1 MALVPEI
8 ASSHE
13 EMKQWRQDLHAHPE
27 LGFEEVR
34 TSEFVSRKL
43 TEWGISV
50 TRGLAG
56 TGVVGTLQGRAP
68 GVASIGL
75 RADMDALP
83 VLELNSFEHA
93 SKNPGKMHACGHDG
107 HTTMLLG
114 AARHLSRSRDFSGTV
129 HFIFQPAEEGL
140 GGGDRMIKEGLFSRF
155 PMDAIYGLH
164 NWPGMPLGTI
174 GIRPG
179 PMMASAD
186 ILDIEIKGKGGHG
199 AMPHLAIDPIVIGA
213 HIVTALQTLVSR
225 SADPLQSSVL
235 SITAIEAGN
244 AHNVIPE
251 SVHMRGSVRTFSPI
265 IRDLMERGIQRIA
278 CGVAESLG
286 ATATVQYRR
295 LYPVLINAPG
305 PVQIAVRAAVDVAG
319 ADNVNDAVEPVMG
332 SEDFAFMLEA
342 KSGAYA
348 FLGQAGP
355 SGSCMVHSPHYDFND
370 DLLPIGASFWVSL
383 VRQTPTQQITAA
395 AEA

>member
-1 MALVPEI
+1 MNIVPEI

-13 EMKQWRQDLHAHPE
+13 EMKQWRRDLHAHPE
-27 LGFEEVR
+27 MGFEEIR
-34 TSEFVSRKL
+34 TAEFVSHKL
-43 TEWGISV
+43 AEWGISV
-50 TRGLAG
+50 TRGLAK
-56 TGVVGTLQGRAP
+56 TGVVGTLQGRIP
-68 GVASIGL
+68 GDASIGL

-83 VLELNSFEHA
+83 VLEMNSFEHA
-93 SKNPGKMHACGHDG
+93 SKNPGIMHACGHDG

-114 AARHLSRSRDFSGTV
+114 AARHLARTRDFCGTV

-140 GGGDRMIKEGLFSRF
+140 GGGDRMIKEGLFYKF
-155 PMDAIYGLH
+155 PMDAVYGLH
-164 NWPGMPLGTI
+164 NWPGMPIGTI

-186 ILDIEIKGKGGHG
+186 ILDIAITGTGGHG
-199 AMPHLAIDPIVIGA
+199 AMPHLAIDPIVIAA

-225 SADPLQSSVL
+225 STDPLQASVL

-251 SVHMRGSVRTFSPI
+251 IVQMRGSVRTFSPAV
-265 IRDLMERGIQRIA
+265 RDMMKRGIERIA

-286 ATATVQYRR
+286 ATAEVQYKC
-295 LYPVLINAPG
+295 LYPVLINAAAPM
-305 PVQIAVRAAVDVAG
+305 QLAVRAAVDVTG
-319 ADNVNDAVEPVMG
+319 ADNVNDAIEPVMG

-342 KSGAYA
+342 KAGAYA

-355 SGSCMVHSPHYDFND
+355 AGSCMVHNPHYDFND
-370 DLLPIGASFWVSL
+370 DLLPIGASYWVSL
-383 VRQTPTQQITAA
+383 VRQALGKS
-395 AEA
+395 EALSVT

>member
-1 MALVPEI
+1 MTVVPEI
-8 ASSHE
+8 QLGLN
-13 EMKQWRQDLHAHPE
+13 EMKRWRQDLHAHPE

-34 TSEFVSRKL
+34 TSEFVARKL

-50 TRGLAG
+50 TRGLAK
-56 TGVVGTLQGRAP
+56 TGVVGTLQGKRPSSRA
-68 GVASIGL
+68 IGL

-83 VLELNSFEHA
+83 LVELNSFEHV
-93 SKNPGKMHACGHDG
+93 SKYEGKMHACGHDG

-114 AARHLSRSRDFSGTV
+114 AARHLAQTRDFSGTV
-129 HFIFQPAEEGL
+129 HFIFQPAEEGQ
-140 GGGDRMIKEGLFSRF
+140 GGGDRMVKEGLFTRF
-155 PMDAIYGLH
+155 PVDAVFGLH
-164 NWPGMPLGTI
+164 NWPGMPVGTI

-186 ILDIEIKGKGGHG
+186 TIDIHVRGKGGHG
-199 AMPHLAIDPIVIGA
+199 AMPHLSIDPIVIAA

-225 SADPLQSSVL
+225 STDPLLSSVL
-235 SITAIEAGN
+235 SITAIEGGN

-251 SVHMRGSVRTFSPI
+251 SVHMRGTVRTFSPALRDMMEHG
-265 IRDLMERGIQRIA
+265 IRRIA

-286 ATATVQYRR
+286 AVAEVRYRR
-295 LYPVLINAPG
+295 VFPALINAPG
-305 PVQIAVRAAVDVAG
+305 AVDIAVRAGAAVVG
-319 ADNVNDAVEPVMG
+319 SDNVNAAIEPVMG

-355 SGSCMVHSPHYDFND
+355 AASCMVHSPHYDFND
-370 DLLPIGASFWVSL
+370 DLLPIGASYWVSL
-383 VRQTPTQQITAA
+383 VEETLNRNGRAA
-395 AEA
+395 

>member
-1 MALVPEI
+1 MAVVPEI
-8 ASSHE
+8 QLGLN
-13 EMKQWRQDLHAHPE
+13 EMKRWRQDLHAHPE

-34 TSEFVSRKL
+34 TSEFVARKL

-50 TRGLAG
+50 TRGLAK
-56 TGVVGTLQGRAP
+56 TGVVGTLQGRRPSSRA
-68 GVASIGL
+68 IGL

-83 VLELNSFEHA
+83 LVELNSFEHV
-93 SKNPGKMHACGHDG
+93 SKYEGKMHACGHDG

-114 AARHLSRSRDFSGTV
+114 AARHLAQTRDFSGTV
-129 HFIFQPAEEGL
+129 HFIFQPAEEGQ
-140 GGGDRMIKEGLFSRF
+140 GGGDRMVKEGLFTRF
-155 PMDAIYGLH
+155 PVDAVFGLH
-164 NWPGMPLGTI
+164 NWPGMPVGTI

-186 ILDIEIKGKGGHG
+186 TIDIHVRGKGGHG
-199 AMPHLAIDPIVIGA
+199 AMPHLSIDPIVIAA

-225 SADPLQSSVL
+225 STDPLLSSVL
-235 SITAIEAGN
+235 SITAIEGGN

-251 SVHMRGSVRTFSPI
+251 SVHMRGTVRTFSPALRDMMEHG
-265 IRDLMERGIQRIA
+265 IRRIA

-286 ATATVQYRR
+286 AVAEVRYRR
-295 LYPVLINAPG
+295 VFPALVNAPG
-305 PVQIAVRAAVDVAG
+305 AVDIAVRAGAAVVG
-319 ADNVNDAVEPVMG
+319 SDNVNAAVEPVMG

-355 SGSCMVHSPHYDFND
+355 AASCMVHSPHYDFND
-370 DLLPIGASFWVSL
+370 DLLPIGASYWVSL
-383 VRQTPTQQITAA
+383 VDETLNRNGLAV
-395 AEA
+395 

>member
-1 MALVPEI
+1 MKIVPEI
-8 ASSHE
+8 ASAHE
-13 EMKQWRQDLHAHPE
+13 EMKQWRRDLHAHPE
-27 LGFEEVR
+27 LGFEEDR
-34 TSEFVSRKL
+34 TSDFVSQKL
-43 TEWGISV
+43 SEWGISI
-50 TRGLAG
+50 TRGLAR
-56 TGVVGTLQGRAP
+56 TGVVGTLQGRVQ
-68 GVASIGL
+68 GSASIGL

-83 VLELNSFEHA
+83 VFELNSFEHA
-93 SKNPGKMHACGHDG
+93 SKSPGKMHACGHDG

-114 AARHLSRSRDFSGTV
+114 AARHLARTRDFCGTV

-155 PMDAIYGLH
+155 PMDAVYGLH
-164 NWPGMPLGTI
+164 NWPGMPIGTI
-174 GIRPG
+174 GIRSG

-186 ILDIEIKGKGGHG
+186 ILDIEITGTGGHG
-199 AMPHLAIDPIVIGA
+199 AMPHLAIDPIVIAA

-225 SADPLQSSVL
+225 STDPLQSSVL

-251 SVHMRGSVRTFSPI
+251 IVKMRGSVRTFSPAV
-265 IRDLMERGIQRIA
+265 RDMMKRGIERIA

-286 ATATVQYRR
+286 ATAAVQYKS
-295 LYPVLINAPG
+295 LYPALINAAA
-305 PVQIAVRAAVDVAG
+305 PVRIAVRAAADVTG
-319 ADNVNDAVEPVMG
+319 AENVNDAIEPVMG

-355 SGSCMVHSPHYDFND
+355 AGSCMVHNPHYDFND
-370 DLLPIGASFWVSL
+370 DLLPIGASYWVSL
-383 VRQTPTQQITAA
+383 VRQALGNS
-395 AEA
+395 EALSVT

>member
-1 MALVPEI
+1 MTVVPEI
-8 ASSHE
+8 QLGLN
-13 EMKQWRQDLHAHPE
+13 EMKRWRQDLHAHPE

-34 TSEFVSRKL
+34 TSEFVARKL

-50 TRGLAG
+50 TRGLAK
-56 TGVVGTLQGRAP
+56 TGVVGTLQGKRPSSRA
-68 GVASIGL
+68 IGL

-83 VLELNSFEHA
+83 LVELNSFEHV
-93 SKNPGKMHACGHDG
+93 SKYEGKMHACGHDG

-114 AARHLSRSRDFSGTV
+114 AARHLAQTRDFSGTV
-129 HFIFQPAEEGL
+129 HFIFQPAEEGQ
-140 GGGDRMIKEGLFSRF
+140 GGGDRMVKEGLFTRF
-155 PMDAIYGLH
+155 PVDAVFGLH
-164 NWPGMPLGTI
+164 NWPGMPVGTI

-186 ILDIEIKGKGGHG
+186 TIDIHVRGKGGHG
-199 AMPHLAIDPIVIGA
+199 AMPHLSIDPIVIAA

-225 SADPLQSSVL
+225 STDPLLSSVL
-235 SITAIEAGN
+235 SITAIEGGN

-251 SVHMRGSVRTFSPI
+251 SVHMRGTVRTFSPVLRDMMEHG
-265 IRDLMERGIQRIA
+265 IRRIA

-286 ATATVQYRR
+286 AVAEVRYRR
-295 LYPVLINAPG
+295 VFPALINAPG
-305 PVQIAVRAAVDVAG
+305 AVDIAVRAGAAVVG
-319 ADNVNDAVEPVMG
+319 SDNVNAAIEPVMG

-355 SGSCMVHSPHYDFND
+355 AASCMVHSPHYDFND
-370 DLLPIGASFWVSL
+370 DLLPIGASYWVSL
-383 VRQTPTQQITAA
+383 VEETLNRNGRAA
-395 AEA
+395 

>member
-1 MALVPEI
+1 MAIVPEI
-8 ASSHE
+8 ASLHE
-13 EMKQWRQDLHAHPE
+13 EMKQWRRELHAHPE
-27 LGFEEVR
+27 LGFEEER
-34 TSEFVSRKL
+34 TSDFVSRKL
-43 TEWGISV
+43 AEWGISV
-50 TRGLAG
+50 TRGLAK

-68 GVASIGL
+68 GNGSIGL

-114 AARHLSRSRDFSGTV
+114 AAHYLARTRDFFGTV

-155 PMDAIYGLH
+155 PMDTVYGLH
-164 NWPGMPLGTI
+164 NWPGMPIGTI
-174 GIRPG
+174 GIRSG

-186 ILDIEIKGKGGHG
+186 VLDIEITGKGGHG
-199 AMPHLAIDPIVIGA
+199 AMPHLSVDPIVVAA

-225 SADPLQSSVL
+225 STDPLQSSVL
-235 SITAIEAGN
+235 SITEIQAGN

-251 SVHMRGSVRTFSPI
+251 IVHMRGSVRTLSTS
-265 IRDLMERGIQRIA
+265 IRDMMESGVQRIA

-286 ATATVQYRR
+286 ATAAVQYRR
-295 LYPVLINAPG
+295 LFPVLINAPG
-305 PVQIAVRAAVDVAG
+305 PVQTAVRAAATVTG
-319 ADNVNDAVEPVMG
+319 ADNVNDAIEPVMG

-342 KSGAYA
+342 KAGAYA
-348 FLGQAGP
+348 LLGQSGP
-355 SGSCMVHSPHYDFND
+355 AYSCMIHNPHYDFND
-370 DLLPIGASFWVSL
+370 DLLPIGASYWVSL
-383 VRQTPTQQITAA
+383 VRQTLTDRS
-395 AEA
+395 